1 MANTKFLSILI
12 LTVLSCIL
20 VLILTCNKQQKT
32 NPEIKVQDVDN
43 AGMNHGSNYTPL
55 GSLINSP
62 WQYKEEYLEGV
73 VNMGIYIK
81 DKEIDSDSIFFTA
94 IQKNLVFE
102 LQKDGSLKYWF
113 KSGYLKSPNDTVRL
127 KSGNF
132 TYSHTVMSSEQL
144 IVGKYLSN
152 MYTNGKWS
160 VNFNDS
166 TILIDFGNNEFN
178 LKPLVAKYLVLNA
191 SDMQLE
197 ETTYFDGIY
206 EGKHERLKKI
216 TLSSFEH

>member
-1 MANTKFLSILI
+1 MANNFLSTLI
-12 LTVLSCIL
+12 LTVLLCIL
-20 VLILTCNKQQKT
+20 VLNNSCNGQQKT
-32 NPEIKVQDVDN
+32 DKTIKVPDVDN

-55 GSLINSP
+55 GRLINLP
-62 WQYKEEYLEGV
+62 WQYKEEYFEGI

-81 DKEIDSDSIFFTA
+81 DKEIDSDSIFFTD

-102 LQKDGSLKYWF
+102 LHKDGSLKYWF
-113 KSGYLKSPNDTVRL
+113 KSRYLKSPNDTVKL

-144 IVGKYLSN
+144 IIRKYLSN
-152 MYTNGKWS
+152 IHTKGKWS

-166 TILIDFGNNEFN
+166 TIIIDFGNNEFN

-191 SDMQLE
+191 SDMKLE
-197 ETTYFDGIY
+197 ETDYFDSLY